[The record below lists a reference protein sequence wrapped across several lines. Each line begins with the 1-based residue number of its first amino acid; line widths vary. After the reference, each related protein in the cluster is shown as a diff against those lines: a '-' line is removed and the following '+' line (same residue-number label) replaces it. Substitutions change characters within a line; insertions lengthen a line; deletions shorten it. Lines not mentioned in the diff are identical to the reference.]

1 MFSYITQIYP
11 SAVAVPIWYY
21 NAFFYLFVILT
32 IVSGIIFYS
41 LTKRLVIKTAE
52 TKLIQQQYAAKIDI
66 IRKEHS
72 ETLEKIRVDMLKRE
86 DERTRQWIESEKETL
101 HVLTGVSNLLDLNDK
116 ISKFESEKI
125 LKKLNEIQKKIEK
138 LTESK

>member
-1 MFSYITQIYP
+1 M
-11 SAVAVPIWYY
+11 
-21 NAFFYLFVILT
+21 FFYFLKKL
-32 IVSGIIFYS
+32 
-41 LTKRLVIKTAE
+41 RLRIAE